1 MSEFE
6 DLHAF
11 AVVSYGHD
19 VFRAGGEESFCA
31 FRSFLAV
38 AEAIHADAGAVA
50 FGIVGFECHGPL
62 PIGVGDGDVFSRFR
76 TALSEGLCVVEGHLV
91 AEVLDVVGVD
101 VVQSGRSLGIAFGV
115 DVAAEF
121 VNLFL
126 GDDVPSRTVVL
137 NVGVDGAQE
146 SGLLEEVETRKPG
159 TPSRIP
165 CKYRFNRDRYMEM
178 KAKGFRL
185 KF

>member
-1 MSEFE
+1 M
-6 DLHAF
+6 
-11 AVVSYGHD
+11 
-19 VFRAGGEESFCA
+19 
-31 FRSFLAV
+31 
-38 AEAIHADAGAVA
+38 
-50 FGIVGFECHGPL
+50 
-62 PIGVGDGDVFSRFR
+62 GDGDVFSRLR

-137 NVGVDGAQE
+137 DVGMDGAQE
-146 SGLLEEVETRKPG
+146 SGLLEEVEEVNLRRVAVATHEVELLLSVVGRIARKVAVALYEFAVG
-159 TPSRIP
+159 V
-165 CKYRFNRDRYMEM
+165 
-178 KAKGFRL
+178 G
-185 KF
+185 